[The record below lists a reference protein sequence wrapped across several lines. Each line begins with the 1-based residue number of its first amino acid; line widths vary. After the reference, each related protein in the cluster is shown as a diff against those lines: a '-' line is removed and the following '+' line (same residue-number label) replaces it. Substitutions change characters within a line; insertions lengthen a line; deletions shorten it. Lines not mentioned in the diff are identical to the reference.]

1 MEKRLIKIAMN
12 VMYGIHQPNGIGL
25 INNYR
30 KLHGMPLCRK
40 KNKKKRHYTR
50 FPEQELY
57 TTILQLKQL
66 HQCEIC
72 GSPLAIVRQDIY
84 FRPCLCDTCYIGVKG
99 EVDDRDAIE
108 EIFKEN

>member
-30 KLHGMPLCRK
+30 KLQGMPLCRK

-50 FPEQELY
+50 FPEQE
-57 TTILQLKQL
+57 
-66 HQCEIC
+66 
-72 GSPLAIVRQDIY
+72 
-84 FRPCLCDTCYIGVKG
+84 
-99 EVDDRDAIE
+99 
-108 EIFKEN
+108 IFKEN